1 MMRHNAEV
9 WMGAVRA
16 VRCAPSAPAPLLRE
30 RGARAERGRGEGLGR
45 GGHAGPPLLVFA
57 FLLSAV
63 CASASDEVAR
73 LADRDVSPGVQW
85 SVSFHGPAPSAEMG
99 HARIED
105 GRLVIVGDHQADS
118 RLRVG
123 QAFVPAPRPL
133 PLGEFPYLTVRIRG
147 DGKGWY
153 YIRPR
158 GLAADGKPCELWHE
172 LAATDD
178 RQGSDW
184 ETATF
189 NLRELA
195 RECGTGAVALA
206 GVAFAC
212 ATVDGSDGRVEV
224 EFLCVHSGLVPSP
237 KQPKETDFRN
247 SLDDDG
253 NGRTDADDDGFATAR
268 PGWVLAYYHPWF
280 GTPTGPTATWLG
292 WKGKRAV
299 YGDMLTVPQLDPDA
313 EWHDPEVVVPGTA
326 GKQDIAAPYYPLAYW
341 SHPDYRPGAALDYGA
356 TGGVDRYDCRDVEF
370 VMDQIRCA
378 KRFGIDGFIVDMG
391 GIGSFD
397 DQLATVVEAARRV
410 GDFNVSA
417 VYDWYYYNPSF
428 TLMEAKSPEAM
439 ARDLFYLRHRFG
451 SQSSWLRSG
460 GKPVIFASFMS
471 SSGVSL
477 DHWRKAVALSAGAQ
491 APADG
496 RLLAVAG
503 RAVDVLLRFE
513 RSFEGVNNDTRPLLA
528 AFERVSYLDGEFRE
542 IGALDIGTATARSA
556 LLSGWSFDEAGGPD
570 GTFAW
575 AASDDL
581 EARLRLE
588 VPEGTAYVNLR
599 GPGFVQDPL
608 MYEVVVRGRVHG
620 IGRKGAGSREHSC
633 LLAVGPAP
641 PALHTTD
648 DDRDYALLLDTRQY
662 AAAFD
667 GCASYGE
674 SAIAAGCEVSS
685 GLRLVGATAL
695 PGYNDTV
702 IRNPGNVVSRD
713 GGLRFRES
721 FERALATRPGFLQ
734 ICTWSEWG
742 EGTVIE
748 PTVEFGYTYCEIALT
763 YSLIYRGLLKVYGVP
778 SRSELTVERYEPGR
792 RVEISCTR
800 PIGVGFAE
808 LRARWLV
815 TDSDGTRP
823 VRATGAG
830 LSLRLKPGWTSLVRG
845 GDDVRSGH

>member
-1 MMRHNAEV
+1 MEQHNARDCTE
-9 WMGAVRA
+9 AH
-16 VRCAPSAPAPLLRE
+16 
-30 RGARAERGRGEGLGR
+30 RAERGRGEGLGR
-45 GGHAGPPLLVFA
+45 GDRIGPRLVVFTCLIFA
-57 FLLSAV
+57 AS
-63 CASASDEVAR
+63 ASASDEVAR
-73 LADRDVSPGVQW
+73 LADRDATPGAQW
-85 SVSFHGPAPSAEMG
+85 SVSFAGPAPPADMGRAWAEG
-99 HARIED
+99 
-105 GRLVIVGDHQADS
+105 GRLVIVGDHQAGS

-133 PLGEFPYLTVRIRG
+133 PLREFPYLTVRIRG

-158 GLAADGKPCELWHE
+158 GRTSDGTPCELWHE

-195 RECGTGAVALA
+195 RECGTGAVALT

-224 EFLCVHSGLVPSP
+224 DFLCAHSGLVPSP
-237 KQPKETDFRN
+237 KEPKETDFGN
-247 SLDDDG
+247 NLDDDG

-280 GTPTGPTATWLG
+280 GTPTGPTGTWLG

-299 YGDMLTVPQLDPDA
+299 FGDMLTVPQPDPDA
-313 EWHDPEVVVPGTA
+313 GWHDPETVVPGTA
-326 GKQDIAAPYYPLAYW
+326 GKRDIAAPYYPLAFW
-341 SHPDYRPGAALDYGA
+341 SHPDYRPDAFPDYA
-356 TGGVDRYDCRDVEF
+356 VVGGVDRYDCRDVEF

-378 KRFGIDGFIVDMG
+378 KRFGIDGFIVDVG

-410 GDFNVSA
+410 GDFSVSA

-451 SQSSWLRSG
+451 SQQSWLRSG

-491 APADG
+491 APTDG
-496 RLLAVAG
+496 RLPAIAG
-503 RAVDVLLRFE
+503 RAADVLLRFE

-528 AFERVSYLDGEFRE
+528 AFDRVRYLDGDLRE
-542 IGALDIGTATARSA
+542 IGALDIGTAEARPA
-556 LLSGWSFDEAGGPD
+556 LLSGWSFDEPGGAD
-570 GTFAW
+570 GTFVW
-575 AASDDL
+575 AAGNDL
-581 EARLRLE
+581 EARLRLL
-588 VPEGTAYVNLR
+588 VPDGTTYVSLQ
-599 GPGFVQDPL
+599 GPGHLQDPL
-608 MYEVVVRGRVHG
+608 MYEIIVDGRVCG
-620 IGRKGAGSREHSC
+620 IGRKGPSTGEHSC

-641 PALHTTD
+641 PVFDATE
-648 DDRDYALLLDTRQY
+648 DDRDYSLLLDTRQY

-667 GCASYGE
+667 GYASYAE
-674 SAIAAGCEVSS
+674 AAVSAGCEVSS

-695 PGYNDTV
+695 PGYDDTV
-702 IRNPGNVVSRD
+702 VRNPGNVVPRD
-713 GGLRFRES
+713 DGRRLRES

-748 PTVEFGYTYCEIALT
+748 PTVEFGYRYCEIALT
-763 YSLIYRGLLKVYGVP
+763 YSLIFRGLLKVYGVP
-778 SRSELTVERYEPGR
+778 SAAELTVERYEPGR
-792 RVEISCTR
+792 SVLTRCAR
-800 PIGVGFAE
+800 PIGVRFAE
-808 LRARWLV
+808 LRGPWDV
-815 TDSDGTRP
+815 TTPDGTRRLEAGP
-823 VRATGAG
+823 AG
-830 LSLRLKPGWTSLVRG
+830 LSLRLEAGRTSLVRG
-845 GDDVRSGH
+845 GDHVRSGQ